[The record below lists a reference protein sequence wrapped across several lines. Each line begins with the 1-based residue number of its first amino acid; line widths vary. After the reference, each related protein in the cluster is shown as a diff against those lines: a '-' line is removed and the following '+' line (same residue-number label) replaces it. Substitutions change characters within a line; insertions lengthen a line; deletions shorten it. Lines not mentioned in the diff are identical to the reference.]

1 MKQSPI
7 FSKTYDFVAWL
18 LPLTIKFPRQQ
29 RFVMAAALQREA
41 LHFQELLIEA
51 AHQPDPFATL
61 TAADAELDKVRTH
74 LRMSL
79 DLELIQPGQY
89 EHAARMLVEMGKL
102 LGGWKRKVKI
112 TPEIA

>member
-18 LPLTIKFPRQQ
+18 IPMTIKFPRQQ

-51 AHQPDPFATL
+51 AHQQQPGERL
-61 TAADAELDKVRTH
+61 NAADAELDKVRIH
-74 LRMSL
+74 LRLSL
-79 DLELIQPGQY
+79 DLGLISPGHY
-89 EHAARMLVEMGKL
+89 EHAAKMLVEIGRL
-102 LGGWKRKVKI
+102 LGGWKKSL
-112 TPEIA
+112 T